1 MVKMWEQHI
10 LSPSLCR
17 KKTAGQLKR
26 PSVRARQRLD
36 ALIFTVAKRGPVAG
50 VPALAEA
57 AVAGSIQ
64 GLACGER
71 VTGIANVREP
81 AWIHQTGEP
90 CCGDT
95 RKQPLFVIPLM
106 LA

>member
-10 LSPSLCR
+10 LLSVQ
-17 KKTAGQLKR
+17 KNTAGRLKR
-26 PSVRARQRLD
+26 PSVTARQRLD
-36 ALIFTVAKRGPVAG
+36 VLIFTVAKRGAVAG

-57 AVAGSIQ
+57 AVVGSIQ
-64 GLACGER
+64 ALACGER